1 MVDYVIFGFGL
12 FVTLVVGFGLTT
24 MITVHN
30 RAIESNLS
38 KSSTNKESTQAN
50 SSDSEPI

>member
-24 MITVHN
+24 MITIHN
-30 RAIESNLS
+30 RAIESELI
-38 KSSTNKESTQAN
+38 ESETKA
-50 SSDSEPI
+50 E

>member
-24 MITVHN
+24 MITIHN
-30 RAIESNLS
+30 RAIESDLGESNIRPEPVKVTAS
-38 KSSTNKESTQAN
+38 HRKSN
-50 SSDSEPI
+50 

>member
-24 MITVHN
+24 MITIHN
-30 RAIESNLS
+30 RAIENDLIES
-38 KSSTNKESTQAN
+38 KTETDPVRATSSR
-50 SSDSEPI
+50 SEPS